1 VLAKFK
7 AQVMSS
13 ILFCDR
19 LLIKLR
25 VVVTRTFGLLASTV
39 LFVPGLGQSQ
49 SLAPYYIAYLP
60 KKYMVP
66 PNIPSTDTPPQSRT
80 IGGAPEPGEFSWYG
94 PNDFSMSRYYLY
106 AYFVERSAL
115 ILSSPSNSP
124 CLNAEAGTAPPLV
137 FDGKT
142 VAGDTVTQIGIAFKQ
157 GGPGPIPALCMG
169 SDFGGTS
176 FTYWRMTDVN
186 HFGAPIRRRA
196 IDGGAFDASPMTVIR
211 EGVPWMTYYWGYRL
225 GMVESRS
232 DWDDKNKGAS
242 TQFATWPAFP
252 TPTQNF
258 ALTTLPPPFVEG
270 EVTEYVNVKDFPK
283 QPGGQYFYAA
293 TQGDRDALDAAPN
306 WQRTQRSFNAGG
318 YVNVCRF
325 YGGGKPGGPNTHF
338 FTADDTECARLKTL
352 PFLDFEGTP
361 FVADLPIPAANA
373 SQAATCRTGTRP
385 LYRAYNNA
393 YGPKGQNDW
402 QSNHRFV
409 THKADITAMVAI
421 GWADEGVA
429 MCVPVVQ

>member
-1 VLAKFK
+1 
-7 AQVMSS
+7 MPS
-13 ILFCDR
+13 ICVGRRLFGWSCVG
-19 LLIKLR
+19 LK
-25 VVVTRTFGLLASTV
+25 RTFQALAFLALV
-39 LFVPGLGQSQ
+39 LSGPGFSQ
-49 SLAPYYIAYLP
+49 SLAAYYIAYLP
-60 KKYMVP
+60 TKYMTP

-80 IGGAPEPGEFSWYG
+80 VGGAPEPWSFSWYG
-94 PNDFSMSRYYLY
+94 PNDYSMSRYYLY
-106 AYFVERSAL
+106 SYFVERSAL
-115 ILSSPSNSP
+115 ILGSPTNSP
-124 CLNAEAGTAPPLV
+124 CLNPEAGAAWPLV

-142 VAGDTVTQIGIAFKQ
+142 VVGDIVRQEGIAFKQ
-157 GGPGPIPALCMG
+157 SGPGAVPFLCNPN
-169 SDFGGTS
+169 DFGGTS

-186 HFGAPIRRRA
+186 TFGAPIRRRA
-196 IDGGAFDASPMTVIR
+196 IDGGAFDASPMTVTR

-242 TQFATWPAFP
+242 AQFATWPAFP
-252 TPTQNF
+252 SPTQNF

-293 TQGDRDALDAAPN
+293 RQADRDALDAVAN
-306 WQRTQRSFNAGG
+306 WQRTKRSFNAGG

-338 FTADDTECARLKTL
+338 FTADDKECAQLKTL

-361 FVADLPIPAANA
+361 FVADLPISATTT

-393 YGPKGQNDW
+393 YTATGKNDW

-409 THKADITAMVAI
+409 TSKADVDAMVAI

-429 MCVPVVQ
+429 MCVPVVP